1 VMKILKESALEHS
14 EVVDKTT
21 VDVRFLD
28 FGNSSL
34 DFQVLFYSEN
44 IFRIERVKSEI
55 RIIINRKFNE
65 NKITVPFPQMDL
77 HIKSETSE
85 IS

>member
-1 VMKILKESALEHS
+1 MKILKESALEHS

-34 DFQVLFYSEN
+34 DFQVLFYSE
-44 IFRIERVKSEI
+44 
-55 RIIINRKFNE
+55 
-65 NKITVPFPQMDL
+65 
-77 HIKSETSE
+77 
-85 IS
+85 